1 MSGHKYSDADIAV
14 LRDRVRELGADLAS
28 VLDAI
33 VAKAHE
39 ISEGLVNDG

>member
-1 MSGHKYSDADIAV
+1 MSFNYTDEDITA
-14 LRDRVRELGADLAS
+14 LRNRVRELGADLAS

-33 VAKAHE
+33 VEKANQ